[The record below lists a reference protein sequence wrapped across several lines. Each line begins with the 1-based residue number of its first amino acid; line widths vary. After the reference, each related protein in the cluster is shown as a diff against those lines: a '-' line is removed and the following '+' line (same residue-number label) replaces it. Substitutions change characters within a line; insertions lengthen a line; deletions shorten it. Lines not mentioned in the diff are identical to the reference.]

1 MGINSTEVSYGFGQM
16 GSMLVDGTDA
26 FYPPKGYVIVA
37 ITALTDTVFN
47 ATNGLISELDG
58 DGNSPW
64 ISTDADA
71 HGTGIIAATTGHNN
85 NGNADHDTGEITLG
99 AASTKIKKGMIV
111 ESATLCPRSLT
122 DPFVVLSHDG
132 TTTAQGLIIAKQS
145 SPNVAVDHAG
155 NVASGAAEAL
165 YILENHGG
173 QGRGGVEMDASNTI
187 PKGVT
192 IYGRWTAVTLN
203 TGKAICYVAPASGAH
218 PGLNSQAS

>member
-1 MGINSTEVSYGFGQM
+1 MGQNSTEVAYGFGQM

-37 ITALTDTVFN
+37 ITALDDGVAFN
-47 ATNGLISELDG
+47 ATNGLVSDLDVN
-58 DGNSPW
+58 GNSPW
-64 ISTDADA
+64 ITTDADA

-99 AASTKIKKGMIV
+99 AASTSIKKGMIV

-132 TTTAQGLIIAKQS
+132 TTTAQGLVIAKQS
-145 SPNVAVDHAG
+145 NPNVAVDHAG

-165 YILENHGG
+165 FILENNGG
-173 QGRGGVEMDASNTI
+173 QGRGGVEMDASNTL

-192 IYGRWTAVTLN
+192 IYGRWTAGKLN
-203 TGKAICYVAPASGAH
+203 AAKSIICYFGK
-218 PGLNSQAS
+218 

>member
-1 MGINSTEVSYGFGQM
+1 MGQNSTEVAYGFGQM
-16 GSMLVDGTDA
+16 GSMLVDGTSA

-37 ITALTDTVFN
+37 ITALDDAVAFN
-47 ATNGLISELDG
+47 ATNGLISELDEN
-58 DGNSPW
+58 GNSPW

-71 HGTGIIAATTGHNN
+71 HGSGIIAATTGHNN

-132 TTTAQGLIIAKQS
+132 STTAEGLIIAKQS
-145 SPNVAVDHAG
+145 DPTTAVDHAG

-165 YILENHGG
+165 YILESLGG
-173 QGRGGVEMDASNTI
+173 QARGGVEMDASNTL
-187 PKGVT
+187 PKGAT
-192 IYGRWTAVTLN
+192 IYGRWTAGKLN
-203 TGKAICYVAPASGAH
+203 AAKSIICYFGK
-218 PGLNSQAS
+218 

>member
-1 MGINSTEVSYGFGQM
+1 MGQNSTEVAYGFGQM
-16 GSMLVDGTDA
+16 GSMLVDGTSA

-37 ITALTDTVFN
+37 ITALDDAVAFN
-47 ATNGLISELDG
+47 ATNGLISELDEN
-58 DGNSPW
+58 GNSPW

-71 HGTGIIAATTGHNN
+71 HGSGIIAATTGHNN

-132 TTTAQGLIIAKQS
+132 STTAEGLIIAKQS
-145 SPNVAVDHAG
+145 DPNTAVDHAG

-165 YILENHGG
+165 YI
-173 QGRGGVEMDASNTI
+173 
-187 PKGVT
+187 
-192 IYGRWTAVTLN
+192 
-203 TGKAICYVAPASGAH
+203 
-218 PGLNSQAS
+218 

>member
-1 MGINSTEVSYGFGQM
+1 MGQNSTEVAYGFGQM

-37 ITALTDTVFN
+37 ITALDDAVAFN

-58 DGNSPW
+58 NGNSPW
-64 ISTDADA
+64 VTTDADA
-71 HGTGIIAATTGHNN
+71 HGSGIIAATTGHNN

-145 SPNVAVDHAG
+145 NPNVAVDHAG

-165 YILENHGG
+165 YILENLGG
-173 QGRGGVEMDASNTI
+173 QARGGVEMDASNTI
-187 PKGVT
+187 PKGAT
-192 IYGRWTAVTLN
+192 IYGRWTGGKLN
-203 TGKAICYVAPASGAH
+203 AAKSIICYFGK
-218 PGLNSQAS
+218 